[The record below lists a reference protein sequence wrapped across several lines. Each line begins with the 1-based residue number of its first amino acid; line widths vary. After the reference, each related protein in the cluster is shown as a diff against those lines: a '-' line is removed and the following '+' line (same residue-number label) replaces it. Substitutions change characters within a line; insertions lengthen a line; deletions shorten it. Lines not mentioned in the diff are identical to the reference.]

1 MLTSNPDNISPTLL
15 CRIAPLTPRVTILSG
30 GGGTRRCC
38 CCCDDGDDRFIILSL
53 LGTTFSD
60 GEEASCFTNLVME
73 ILR

>member
-38 CCCDDGDDRFIILSL
+38 EDGDDRFVVLSL
-53 LGTTFSD
+53 LGTMFSD